1 MKCLKLHLIFFKKK
15 KIICIRA
22 VFSLAF
28 DSPRFPEISLC
39 VSCHSESSVTLHGV
53 QQNRKS
59 ASLSRDLIKTNAI
72 WNNGTEFFFPEFKL
86 KFKKNPKGHLTPGD
100 IF

>member
-1 MKCLKLHLIFFKKK
+1 MLKNAFDFLRKK

-39 VSCHSESSVTLHGV
+39 VSCHSESSVTLWRATRQEKRV
-53 QQNRKS
+53 QR
-59 ASLSRDLIKTNAI
+59 
-72 WNNGTEFFFPEFKL
+72 FPPVFV
-86 KFKKNPKGHLTPGD
+86 T
-100 IF
+100 

>member
-1 MKCLKLHLIFFKKK
+1 MLKNAFDFLRKK

-28 DSPRFPEISLC
+28 DSPRFPEISLR

-59 ASLSRDLIKTNAI
+59 AFKGFRPSLSRDLIKTNAI
-72 WNNGTEFFFPEFKL
+72 
-86 KFKKNPKGHLTPGD
+86 
-100 IF
+100 